1 MSYRKR
7 SDRAIDY
14 GLTRFWKGLRN
25 AHYTRTTVRTLMLT
39 FGLSLSIFFPM
50 LEMTSTP
57 GSASKGDTG
66 DQGVVGSRGERG
78 PTGDRGPEG
87 GLSGDAYN
95 TIYEGFVGP
104 IYKRLGDLDVRIDE
118 LGTDNT
124 IVKVMAE
131 GLSIISVPPISVQWH
146 RAAFENSGDMFW
158 AIPTRDLTFVLAG
171 NPTQC
176 TRLGGCNVQFN
187 VRSDIYNIPRDQI
200 NLLNIGDSRV
210 APTFTNMA
218 PLERRMTG
226 NRTLQKRIEAN
237 RDLQRLINENPD
249 LQIRAAQNRAVG
261 PIPNDPACKVK
272 RQDYEEFLYCEFRPK
287 AITVPVTPAVC
298 MHIKRSATEESV
310 DNPNELVELV
320 ALDVRWGEIRNNQC
334 PIGEG
339 V

>member
-104 IYKRLGDLDVRIDE
+104 IYARIGDIDKRIDK
-118 LGTDNT
+118 LGTGET
-124 IVKVMAE
+124 VVKVMAN
-131 GLSIISVPPISVQWH
+131 GLNVVSIPPISVQWH
-146 RAAFENSGDMFW
+146 RAAFENIGDMFW
-158 AIPTRDLTFVLAG
+158 AIPNRDLTIVLRT
-171 NPTQC
+171 NDTPC
-176 TRLGGCNVQFN
+176 TL
-187 VRSDIYNIPRDQI
+187 S
-200 NLLNIGDSRV
+200 
-210 APTFTNMA
+210 
-218 PLERRMTG
+218 
-226 NRTLQKRIEAN
+226 
-237 RDLQRLINENPD
+237 
-249 LQIRAAQNRAVG
+249 
-261 PIPNDPACKVK
+261 ACKA
-272 RQDYEEFLYCEFRPK
+272 EFEVSSDTYV
-287 AITVPVTPAVC
+287 VP
-298 MHIKRSATEESV
+298 ESR
-310 DNPNELVELV
+310 LV
-320 ALDVRWGEIRNNQC
+320 LDD
-334 PIGEG
+334 PIGSRIDQHMVPPKFTDEKICS
-339 V
+339 